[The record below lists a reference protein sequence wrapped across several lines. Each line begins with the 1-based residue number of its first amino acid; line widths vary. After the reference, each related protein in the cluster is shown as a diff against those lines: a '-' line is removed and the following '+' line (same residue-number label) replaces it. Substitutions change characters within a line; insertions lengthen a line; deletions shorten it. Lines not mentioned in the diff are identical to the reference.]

1 MSGGRKIGLLLA
13 LVVGCG
19 LVRMPIESRLMAD
32 LRRQGFHPASHGSG
46 LTEQVSVQGAIG
58 LLGGLRYMV
67 AAFLELEAFRLW
79 EPPPNWNKLS
89 ETYHLVNLLQPRNV
103 ESWETAAW
111 HHIYNASGYYRYDE
125 QHLPPLQREL
135 LARDFEERGVGI
147 LKAGIQWNPDHCG
160 LRLKLA
166 DAYRYKF
173 KDFCAAAEAYRAA
186 AGISGA
192 PAFCYRFYGYALA
205 KCPGKERE
213 AHEVLKRIYQEG
225 LEAFRKGGALI
236 WKPTLIVEL
245 NRLDR
250 ALNVPEPDRIPERF
264 DEGSFR
270 IASPLFPRESYPLYR
285 AIWERAVQQGEAD
298 ADPGLNRIIRRLET
312 ALAIPEEERLRGE
325 RVGKGEGD
333 AKDGGRK

>member
-1 MSGGRKIGLLLA
+1 MSWGRKLGLLLA
-13 LVVGCG
+13 LVTGSG
-19 LVRMPIESRLMAD
+19 LVRVPLESRLMSD
-32 LRRQGFHPASHGSG
+32 LRAQGFHPVSRGGG

-125 QHLPPLQREL
+125 KKLPPLQREL
-135 LARDFEERGVGI
+135 LAREFEERGIGV
-147 LKAGIQWNPDHCG
+147 LKAGIQWNPDDCG

-166 DAYRYKF
+166 DAYRFKF
-173 KDFCAAAEAYRAA
+173 KDYCSAAEVYRAA
-186 AGISGA
+186 AEIPGA
-192 PAFCYRFYGYALA
+192 PAFCYRFYGYSLA

-213 AHEVLKRIYQEG
+213 AHAALMNVYREG
-225 LEAFRKGGALI
+225 LEGFRKGEPLI

-245 NRLDR
+245 NRLER
-250 ALNVPEPDRIPERF
+250 ELNVPEAERIPERF
-264 DEGSFR
+264 DEASFR

-285 AIWERAVQQGEAD
+285 SIWERATQRGDAE
-298 ADPGLNRIIRRLET
+298 ADPGLIRIIRDLEKT
-312 ALAIPEEERLRGE
+312 QAIPEEERLPAA
-325 RVGKGEGD
+325 RVGK
-333 AKDGGRK
+333 